1 MPTSPPA
8 REATGKVARVTEP
21 LVVDSLGKSC
31 PVPVIE
37 LSKAMNTVE
46 VGAEVLVL
54 ADDPGAK
61 IDIPVWCRMKR
72 QELVDVREERGNWSF
87 LVRRAL

>member
-1 MPTSPPA
+1 M
-8 REATGKVARVTEP
+8 
-21 LVVDSLGKSC
+21 DSLGKSC

-37 LSKAMNTVE
+37 LARALTTVE
-46 VGAEVLVL
+46 VGGEVLVF

-72 QELVDVREERGNWSF
+72 QELVEVHEDAARWSF
-87 LVRRAL
+87 LVRRRQ

>member
-1 MPTSPPA
+1 
-8 REATGKVARVTEP
+8 VTEP

-31 PVPVIE
+31 PLPVIE
-37 LSKAMNTVE
+37 LAKAMSTIE

-61 IDIPVWCRMKR
+61 VDIPVWCRMKR
-72 QELVDVREERGNWSF
+72 HELVEVRQEAGHDGQAQDDQIWSF
-87 LVRRAL
+87 LVRRAR